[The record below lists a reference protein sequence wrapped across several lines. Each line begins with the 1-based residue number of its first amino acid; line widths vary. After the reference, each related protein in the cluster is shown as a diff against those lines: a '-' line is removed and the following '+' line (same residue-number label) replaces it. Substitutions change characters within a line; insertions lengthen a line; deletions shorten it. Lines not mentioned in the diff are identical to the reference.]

1 MAEIEDHDEIEDH
14 EKVDQEKVDQ
24 EMVDETVDEHLD
36 LTEPKK
42 HLLPHLQKEKKPN
55 VDA

>member
-14 EKVDQEKVDQ
+14 EKA
-24 EMVDETVDEHLD
+24 DEHLD

-42 HLLPHLQKEKKPN
+42 HLLLHLQKENKPN

>member
-1 MAEIEDHDEIEDH
+1 MAEIEDHDEIEVH
-14 EKVDQEKVDQ
+14 EKVDQEKVD
-24 EMVDETVDEHLD
+24 ETVDEHSD
-36 LTEPKK
+36 LTEPKN

>member
-14 EKVDQEKVDQ
+14 EKA
-24 EMVDETVDEHLD
+24 DEHLD

-42 HLLPHLQKEKKPN
+42 HLLLHLQRENKPN

>member
-14 EKVDQEKVDQ
+14 EKA
-24 EMVDETVDEHLD
+24 DEHLD
-36 LTEPKK
+36 LTEPMK
-42 HLLPHLQKEKKPN
+42 HLLLHLQKENKPN

>member
-14 EKVDQEKVDQ
+14 EK
-24 EMVDETVDEHLD
+24 VDETVDEHLD

>member
-1 MAEIEDHDEIEDH
+1 MAEIEDHDEIED
-14 EKVDQEKVDQ
+14 QEKA
-24 EMVDETVDEHLD
+24 DEHLD

-42 HLLPHLQKEKKPN
+42 HLLLHLQKENKPN